1 MHEMRITQSEKS
13 FAIRKAFDDP
23 GASRAAVRHTLL
35 IAYKALAD
43 ITGKGAFFVITVLA
57 ARRLSRDDF
66 GLFSL
71 ATTLGW
77 MLGVAADFGIQLHLA
92 RAVALD
98 PVDAERLLQRWL
110 RVRLATAALSIA
122 VVIGIVIAGGA
133 GLPMALLA
141 AVYAFNAL
149 VEFLHYFYRGLSRS
163 EVESTV
169 IVWQRLATLGGAV
182 AVLVWR
188 PDLTWLAWAL
198 LVPAVGTFV
207 ASLRIARRL
216 ARTSSAG
223 RGDRTTQVT
232 TTLAEFGKDVAPIGV
247 GIVLSALYFRIDIF
261 LLQWWSGTTP
271 VALYNAV
278 FRLVDAL
285 RLFPAAVLAVTL
297 PSLVTARDRAP
308 LRRVSLSV
316 IGFAIACT
324 VLLWAIAPWIVSWLY
339 GNDYIAAVPAF
350 RILMLSF
357 PLLSVNYAL
366 THQLVGWGRE
376 RLYAAICAVAL
387 IVNVA
392 LNARLIPSMSL
403 DGAAWATL
411 GTELFLTASCLIA
424 LRTPHR
430 C

>member
-1 MHEMRITQSEKS
+1 MREMRITQSEKF

-23 GASRAAVRHTLL
+23 RASRAAVRHTLL

-66 GLFSL
+66 GFFAL

-98 PVDAERLLQRWL
+98 PADAERLLQRWL
-110 RVRLATAALSIA
+110 QVRLATAALSIA

-169 IVWQRLATLGGAV
+169 IVWQRFATLGGAV

-198 LVPAVGTFV
+198 LIPSVGTFL

-216 ARTSSAG
+216 ARTSSAVSAVP
-223 RGDRTTQVT
+223 GDRTTQVPKT
-232 TTLAEFGKDVAPIGV
+232 TFAEFGKDVAPIGV

-297 PSLVTARDRAP
+297 PSLVRARDRDP
-308 LRRVSLSV
+308 LTRVSLAV
-316 IGFAIACT
+316 TAFAIACT
-324 VLLWAIAPWIVSWLY
+324 LVLWAIAPWIVSLLY
-339 GNDYIAAVPAF
+339 GEDYIAAVPAF

-366 THQLVGWGRE
+366 THQLIGWGRE
-376 RLYAAICAVAL
+376 RLYAAPGSFRRCRST
-387 IVNVA
+387 
-392 LNARLIPSMSL
+392 ARPGPRSAPNCS
-403 DGAAWATL
+403 
-411 GTELFLTASCLIA
+411 
-424 LRTPHR
+424 
-430 C
+430 